1 MTENEPTKKK
11 ILIVEDEPGLV
22 TYLETLLQDNGYE
35 TASAADGQTAFEK
48 VRSERPDL
56 VTLDISIPQK
66 SGVRF
71 YRDLKEDSQLA
82 NIPVIVVTAVTGYG
96 GDPEEF
102 RKFISTR
109 KQMPPPEGFI
119 AKPVDREELLNL
131 IKKVLP

>member
-1 MTENEPTKKK
+1 
-11 ILIVEDEPGLV
+11 
-22 TYLETLLQDNGYE
+22 
-35 TASAADGQTAFEK
+35 

-71 YRDLKEDSQLA
+71 YRDMKEDPQLA

-131 IKKVLP
+131 IKEVLP